1 MQKLKKALNKLTQ
14 LGSKK
19 AAPKPASHPA
29 QASKKAVSSK
39 KKTQVVAAAKPVHK
53 VAVKKASAAPIKKAA
68 HAPAHGAG
76 HAPSAASKPAPKAPA
91 GKTVAAHGAKAEPA
105 KDGKKRL
112 KATVVPEVK
121 GAKAA
126 HAAHGAAAKPASKVA
141 AAKAP
146 AKAPDK
152 PTAEKAGVKKPVAA
166 VKKVS
171 GSDRSSEKNHSGAP
185 TAAELEEIEMQADI
199 EIEEEEEVIVVE
211 ENPKAARLKKT
222 KNEQAASDAA
232 QDDEEVVLTDADGR
246 RYCRVNDCDQA
257 STVDAYCRFHYLLF
271 WKNIQNRKKILSE
284 GKLERYIE
292 ELTARYPDKY
302 LELLR
307 KDLRSEKD
315 FTAAIQELEIDD
327 SGADNEFEDEAQ
339 SYLDE
344 VRGMSSEPTNEREED
359 F

>member
-1 MQKLKKALNKLTQ
+1 MQKLKKALNKLSQ

-19 AAPKPASHPA
+19 AGPKPASHPA
-29 QASKKAVSSK
+29 QAAKKAASSK
-39 KKTQVVAAAKPVHK
+39 KKTQVVVATKPVHK
-53 VAVKKASAAPIKKAA
+53 GALKKTPAAPVKKTS
-68 HAPAHGAG
+68 HAPAHVGA
-76 HAPSAASKPAPKAPA
+76 KPAHKAAPAKAPA
-91 GKTVAAHGAKAEPA
+91 AHHAKTEPA

-112 KATVVPEVK
+112 KATVVPEAKGVK
-121 GAKAA
+121 A
-126 HAAHGAAAKPASKVA
+126 AAAKVA
-141 AAKAP
+141 
-146 AKAPDK
+146 DK
-152 PTAEKAGVKKPVAA
+152 HSAEKTNLKKPAAPVKKGV
-166 VKKVS
+166 
-171 GSDRSSEKNHSGAP
+171 GSDRASEKNHSGAP

-199 EIEEEEEVIVVE
+199 EIEEVVVIE

-246 RYCRVNDCDQA
+246 RYCRVKDCDQA

-315 FTAAIQELEIDD
+315 FSAAIQELEIDD